1 MAKAASYRHVVTGP
15 APEVSTLPPN
25 MECAAALEYVGMRP
39 DFAEEIYTRWCY
51 ARRKID
57 TPDSLFDYVNT
68 PRLYAPELQRRG
80 FSDSVVLDK
89 IGLASWLRDAIL
101 DPQFT
106 NIYSTR
112 TLNRVVCIE
121 EIPTA
126 QPGRIV
132 LYRALPAEELYGS
145 LGWTKTVDEIGRVDT
160 FRIQTHEGYDWYSP
174 GATLCTTP
182 NRRVA
187 EGVQMYARSRVP
199 FGESLIVKTELPDT
213 FFAELQQSGVLD
225 PGLSIRAKCPR
236 CDFSSS
242 TDPDLSHKIA
252 RAELLIGSM
261 HANRYEALSAVDPE
275 LAQDRLDDDT
285 FTTQT
290 EKTLQWLILND
301 KATVSLQA

>member
-25 MECAAALEYVGMRP
+25 MECAAALEYVGLRP

-51 ARRKID
+51 ARRRID
-57 TPDSLFDYVNT
+57 NADSLFDYVKT
-68 PRLYAPELQRRG
+68 PRLYVPELQRRG

-89 IGLASWLRDAIL
+89 IGLTSC
-101 DPQFT
+101 T
-106 NIYSTR
+106 G
-112 TLNRVVCIE
+112 C
-121 EIPTA
+121 
-126 QPGRIV
+126 
-132 LYRALPAEELYGS
+132 
-145 LGWTKTVDEIGRVDT
+145 RVDT

-213 FFAELQQSGVLD
+213 FFAELQQSGDLD

-261 HANRYEALSAVDPE
+261 HADRYEALSAVDPE

-285 FTTQT
+285 FTIQT
-290 EKTLQWLILND
+290 GKTLQWLILND
-301 KATVSLQA
+301 KATVSLQAQLRAKHGAIHVDVYAPTRPDRPRL